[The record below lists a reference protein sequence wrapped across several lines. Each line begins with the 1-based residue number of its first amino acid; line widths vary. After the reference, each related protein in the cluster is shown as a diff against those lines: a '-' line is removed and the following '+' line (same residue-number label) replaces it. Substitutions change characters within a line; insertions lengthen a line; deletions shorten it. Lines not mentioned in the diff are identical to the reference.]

1 VTDDDG
7 REDELMLPLLEA
19 HEARLQLEER
29 LATLPLTFPPNRSTT
44 WEWAQFPNMAA
55 IYWNLARTS
64 IVPEQSVF
72 ARAVAALMDQGN
84 NPAVLA
90 RAARAYP
97 ALVRQHHFALILKEH
112 YPLVIRS
119 EELDLHGV
127 DLLVVDEGL
136 AFGIALSVQTTTA
149 HRWQDVKQR
158 RHPDPPG
165 LPVLYL
171 YAAVTGYRI
180 GEFWLHH
187 PDQVEEVWAFI
198 SQEKAKRAKAT
209 AR

>member
-1 VTDDDG
+1 
-7 REDELMLPLLEA
+7 MLALLDA

-29 LATLPLTFPPNRSTT
+29 LATLQLAFPQQRSAT

-72 ARAVAALMDQGN
+72 ARSVGALMDQGD
-84 NPAVLA
+84 NPAVIA

-97 ALVRQHHFALILKEH
+97 ALVRQHHFALVLKEH

-136 AFGIALSVQTTTA
+136 AFGVALSVQTDAA
-149 HRWQDVKQR
+149 HRWQQVKQR

-171 YAAVTGYRI
+171 YADPSGYRI

-187 PDQVEEVWAFI
+187 PDQADEVWAFI
-198 SQEKAKRAKAT
+198 RQEKARRARST
-209 AR
+209 T

>member
-1 VTDDDG
+1 MG
-7 REDELMLPLLEA
+7 QISK
-19 HEARLQLEER
+19 ARLEMEER
-29 LATLPLTFPPNRSTT
+29 LATLSLMFPPQRSAT

-55 IYWNLARTS
+55 IYWNLARS
-64 IVPEQSVF
+64 MIVPEQDVF
-72 ARAVAALMDQGN
+72 VGAIASLMDQGD

-90 RAARAYP
+90 RAGRAYP
-97 ALVRQHHFALILKEH
+97 ALVRQHHFALVLKEH

-127 DLLVVDEGL
+127 DLLVVKDGL
-136 AFGIALSVQTTTA
+136 AFGIALSVQTSAA
-149 HRWQDVKQR
+149 HRWQEVKQR

-171 YAAVTGYRI
+171 YADATGHRI

-187 PDQVEEVWAFI
+187 PDQVTEVETFI
-198 SQEKAKRAKAT
+198 NQQKSKR
-209 AR
+209 

>member
-1 VTDDDG
+1 MMALV
-7 REDELMLPLLEA
+7 EA
-19 HEARLQLEER
+19 HEARLRMEER
-29 LATLPLTFPPNRSTT
+29 LATLTLNFPTQRSST

-72 ARAVAALMDQGN
+72 ARAVAALMDQGD
-84 NPAVLA
+84 NPAVIA

-97 ALVRQHHFALILKEH
+97 ALVRQHHFALVLKEH
-112 YPLVIRS
+112 YALVIRS

-127 DLLVVDEGL
+127 DLLVVDDGW
-136 AFGIALSVQTTTA
+136 AFGIALSVQTPAA
-149 HRWQDVKQR
+149 HRWQEVKQR

-171 YAAVTGYRI
+171 YADAKGYRI
-180 GEFWLHH
+180 GDFWLHH
-187 PDQVEEVWAFI
+187 PDQAEEVWAFI
-198 SQEKAKRAKAT
+198 SQEKRKRSRT
-209 AR
+209 TPT

>member
-1 VTDDDG
+1 
-7 REDELMLPLLEA
+7 MKALLDA
-19 HEARLQLEER
+19 HRARLRMEER
-29 LATLPLTFPPNRSTT
+29 LATLPLTFPPQRSAM

-72 ARAVAALMDQGN
+72 AQAVAALMDQGDN
-84 NPAVLA
+84 AAVLA

-97 ALVRQHHFALILKEH
+97 ALVRQHHFALVLKEH

-127 DLLVVDEGL
+127 DLLVVDDGL
-136 AFGIALSVQTTTA
+136 AFGIALSVQTSAA
-149 HRWQDVKQR
+149 HRWQQVKQR

-171 YAAVTGYRI
+171 YADAQGYRV
-180 GEFWLHH
+180 GAFWLHH
-187 PDQVEEVWAFI
+187 PDQVDEVWTFV
-198 SQEKAKRAKAT
+198 SQEKGKRAQAVG
-209 AR
+209 RR